1 MKTRKM
7 MKVMTAACLAVLMTA
22 FAGCGKKEAATSGQG
37 GKIEYKLAYHLPADH
52 PLAKGVESFIQK
64 VKEKTHGEVTITA
77 YPAGQLYNDKS
88 MNDAIMTGGVDMG
101 LNTVGRWA
109 TVVPA
114 MEVFD
119 VPFVFPSYEKSIRP
133 SMEAWAG
140 PLLMNWRKS
149 MSRSSIGRTTV
160 SSSLPITRSLSK
172 SLKILRA

>member
-88 MNDAIMTGGVDMG
+88 MNDAI
-101 LNTVGRWA
+101 
-109 TVVPA
+109 
-114 MEVFD
+114 
-119 VPFVFPSYEKSIRP
+119 
-133 SMEAWAG
+133 
-140 PLLMNWRKS
+140 
-149 MSRSSIGRTTV
+149 TV
-160 SSSLPITRSLSK
+160 SYTHLTLPTNREV
-172 SLKILRA
+172 